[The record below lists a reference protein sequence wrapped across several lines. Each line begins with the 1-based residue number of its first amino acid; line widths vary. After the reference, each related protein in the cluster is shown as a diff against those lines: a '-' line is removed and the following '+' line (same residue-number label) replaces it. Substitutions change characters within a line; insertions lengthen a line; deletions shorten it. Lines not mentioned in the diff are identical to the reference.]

1 VGDLNLSPL
10 AGKRVV
16 VTRAAEQSEEL
27 VQELIA
33 RGAIPVLLP
42 LLSFAAPEDAAPM
55 DEALAEL
62 AEFDWVIFTSVNAV
76 RAVATRA
83 TSLGYGED
91 QFAGVKSVAVVG
103 PATAEAAKEAGF
115 RVDYVPTTHNGLA
128 LAQELGERVRGK
140 KVFLPRSDR
149 ANPDLPAA
157 LKKFGARVTEVVAY
171 RTVPPN
177 STDQRKWKEMLD
189 GGADAVLFF
198 SPTAVH
204 HFAELL
210 GEEQLRV
217 AQDTIAMVAIGPITA
232 KALREANVG
241 RMTVPSDT
249 TAAAAVDAL
258 EEYFAENEKQINAGV
273 KRG

>member
-16 VTRAAEQSEEL
+16 VTRAAEQSGEL

-33 RGAIPVLLP
+33 RGTIPVLLP

-83 TSLGYGED
+83 TSLSYRED
-91 QFAGVKSVAVVG
+91 QFARVKSVAAVG
-103 PATAEAAKEAGF
+103 PATAEAAKKAGF

-140 KVFLPRSDR
+140 RVFLPRSDR
-149 ANPDLPAA
+149 ANPELPAA
-157 LKKFGARVTEVVAY
+157 LKQFGARVTEVVAY

-177 STDQRKWKEMLD
+177 STEQRKWKEMLE

-198 SPTAVH
+198 SPTAVQ

-210 GEEQLRV
+210 GEEQLRA

-232 KALREANVG
+232 KALREANVW

-249 TAAAAVDAL
+249 TPAAAVDAL
-258 EEYFAENEKQINAGV
+258 EEYFAEKEKQIHAGV
-273 KRG
+273 KRV